1 MPKKSE
7 SPDVEQP
14 KIENEGTNEEE
25 LNVTV
30 TPAPADRK
38 TSTSKPKV
46 FSLYYSLKYMNN
58 YFLWY

>member
-46 FSLYYSLKYMNN
+46 FSLYYIESKIYE
-58 YFLWY
+58 